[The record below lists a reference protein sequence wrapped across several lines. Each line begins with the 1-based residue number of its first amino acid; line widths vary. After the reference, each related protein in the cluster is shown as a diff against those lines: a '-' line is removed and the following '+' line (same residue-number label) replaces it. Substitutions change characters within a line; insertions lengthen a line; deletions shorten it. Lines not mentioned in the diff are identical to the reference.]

1 MQDKI
6 KAAQAEVDRLSQEL
20 EAVMAE
26 AEKAETIARDKLS
39 AAHETLRTLLIEA
52 DSHLPQADRR
62 WYAPGGTESHHGRVV
77 IESLSDDGVLQVLT
91 TRFVGDPDG
100 VRMQF
105 WKMGD
110 VWKGRG
116 ELMELR
122 NVPDNIAEILKGQV

>member
-6 KAAQAEVDRLSQEL
+6 KTAQAEVDRLSQEL
-20 EAVMAE
+20 AKVIEESENATE
-26 AEKAETIARDKLS
+26 LAREKLS
-39 AAHETLRTLLIEA
+39 DAHVELNRLLIEA

-62 WYAPGGTESHHGRVV
+62 WYAPGGSESHHGRVV

-100 VRMQF
+100 TRMQF
-105 WKMGD
+105 WKMGG

-116 ELMELR
+116 ELMVLR
-122 NVPDNIAEILKGQV
+122 GVPDNISEILKAAK